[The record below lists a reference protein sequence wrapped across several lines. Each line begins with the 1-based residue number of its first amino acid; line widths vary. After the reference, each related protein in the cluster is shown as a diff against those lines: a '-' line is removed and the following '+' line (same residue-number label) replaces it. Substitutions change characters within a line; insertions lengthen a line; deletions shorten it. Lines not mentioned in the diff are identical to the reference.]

1 MSKKQIK
8 KRHIVAWRYLLMQ
21 GLAYYAFATEC
32 VSFQNIGKLS
42 FPLSSWQLIVDV
54 LF

>member
-8 KRHIVAWRYLLMQ
+8 KRHIVAWRYLLMRR
-21 GLAYYAFATEC
+21 LAYNAFATEC
-32 VSFQNIGKLS
+32 VLFQNVGKLI
-42 FPLSSWQLIVDV
+42 FLLSSWQLTVDV